1 MGGPGNDRTGRRRR
15 TTRLRTGWRVHP
27 ATAVRRVLAVVLFVT
42 SAVVLAVPGGDAG
55 DGRPTLVTARDLPT
69 GATLTADDVRVVDLP
84 GGVRPAGVFTRPA
97 QIEGRRLG
105 AGARAGEPL
114 TDARLVSGWRTPEGT
129 TAVPVRL
136 ADAGVAGLLRPGAH
150 VRLLTAS
157 HAGALPGTGPDA
169 ARPEVLAERAT
180 VVTVF
185 GTDTAAEAAGAVPDG
200 TGPTRA
206 DPLALVAVAESEAPQ
221 VAAAS
226 LDRPVTVLWH

>member
-1 MGGPGNDRTGRRRR
+1 MGEPGNDRTGRRRR
-15 TTRLRTGWRVHP
+15 TARLRTGWRVHP
-27 ATAVRRVLAVVLFVT
+27 GTALRRALSVVLFVT
-42 SAVVLAVPGGDAG
+42 SAVVLAVPAGDAG
-55 DGRPTLVTARDLPT
+55 AGRPTLVTARDLPT
-69 GATLTADDVRVVDLP
+69 GATLTAGDVRVVDLP
-84 GGVRPAGVFTRPA
+84 GAVRPTGVFTRPA
-97 QIEGRRLG
+97 QIAGRRLG

-136 ADAGVAGLLRPGAH
+136 ADAAVAGLLRPGAH
-150 VRLLTAS
+150 VRLLA
-157 HAGALPGTGPDA
+157 AGGPGTLPGTGPDA

-185 GTDTAAEAAGAVPDG
+185 GTDPDADRSGAVPDG

-206 DPLALVAVAESEAPQ
+206 DPLALVAVAESEAPE

-226 LDRPVTVLWH
+226 LDRPVTVLWD